1 MTTVS
6 TERELFEAWAVTE
19 SFNIDRHYDDA
30 GGEYHRVTTRWA
42 WMAWQAARSADT
54 SGARWQPID
63 SAPQDGYMLV
73 HEDGALRALLRVG
86 GVWHKPGYPALVT
99 TGPWEDVLV
108 GQDAERILKPMGCR
122 LEHRDGCCENPTE
135 WQPMPEPPP
144 AAPGGPAGARRPDE
158 NSPSGPSD
166 RALNPQPEAVDRDR
180 GAL

>member
-54 SGARWQPID
+54 SGARW
-63 SAPQDGYMLV
+63 SAD
-73 HEDGALRALLRVG
+73 AL
-86 GVWHKPGYPALVT
+86 Y
-99 TGPWEDVLV
+99 
-108 GQDAERILKPMGCR
+108 DAIMVV
-122 LEHRDGCCENPTE
+122 LEHHRLSYSVTADDETLPLIDALCSGQPLDVGRDEIVLICDAIYNEVL
-135 WQPMPEPPP
+135 MPEPPP

-166 RALNPQPEAVDRDR
+166 RALNPQPEAVDHDR
-180 GAL
+180 GAP